1 MEGDIMYLDAV
12 GQPPEK
18 GENVVADLLDRHAG
32 IYSDSPHN
40 IVAYKIFT
48 ASVLVAFTCYAYYGD
63 VSVEAYHDFHPILVK
78 TRIAGAARGKP
89 PMKTYAQPTSSY

>member
-1 MEGDIMYLDAV
+1 MYLDAV

-63 VSVEAYHDFHPILVK
+63 VSVEAYHGFHPIRSYLSEDPNCWRS
-78 TRIAGAARGKP
+78 TRKAAHEDLR
-89 PMKTYAQPTSSY
+89 TAHF